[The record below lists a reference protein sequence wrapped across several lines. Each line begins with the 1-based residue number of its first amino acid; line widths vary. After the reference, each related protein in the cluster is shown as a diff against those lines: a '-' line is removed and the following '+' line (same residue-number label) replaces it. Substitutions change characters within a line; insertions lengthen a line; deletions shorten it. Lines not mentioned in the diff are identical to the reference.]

1 MKKWLI
7 YLAGIVTG
15 VIITLLFAYIFAS
28 KYSSDDTNLS
38 EDDEFTY
45 FDKPGEK
52 LENDAF
58 KVFQVIDD
66 DAALVMGKNKEIGDI
81 EIFKEP
87 VFLLINDDNK
97 YYYDDEI
104 VRVPEGKVA
113 RQIGIHRYETKSN
126 IEKTVPIIQ
135 IMDK

>member
-38 EDDEFTY
+38 EDDDFTY

-58 KVFQVIDD
+58 KVFQVIADSLAPVCCSVRIRISC
-66 DAALVMGKNKEIGDI
+66 AARSALHGLQRLHG
-81 EIFKEP
+81 
-87 VFLLINDDNK
+87 
-97 YYYDDEI
+97 
-104 VRVPEGKVA
+104 
-113 RQIGIHRYETKSN
+113 
-126 IEKTVPIIQ
+126 
-135 IMDK
+135 

>member
-15 VIITLLFAYIFAS
+15 VIITILFAYIFAS
-28 KYSSDDTNLS
+28 RNSSGNDIADDNL
-38 EDDEFTY
+38 TM

-52 LENDAF
+52 VESDAF
-58 KVFQVIDD
+58 KVFQVIAD
-66 DAALVMGKNKEIGDI
+66 DAALVMGKNTEIGDI